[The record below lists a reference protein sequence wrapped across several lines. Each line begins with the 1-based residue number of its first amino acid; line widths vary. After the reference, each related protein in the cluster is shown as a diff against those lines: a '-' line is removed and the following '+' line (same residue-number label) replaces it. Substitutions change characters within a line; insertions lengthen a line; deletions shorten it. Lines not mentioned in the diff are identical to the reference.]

1 MGGSRDPLDNLPL
14 GARARL
20 DRFAE
25 AFGRLSA
32 NEYVL
37 YAAGSPD
44 DPGLAAARAAVG
56 AALASATRRAAVR
69 TAVETF
75 TDWAAQAYSRRLP
88 ATDTIMLYQSLPDR
102 AEDRVRLLQG
112 LERAVIAII
121 LWDEI
126 DPELRDTMLG
136 PWDEM
141 AIRAI
146 RTVGA

>member
-1 MGGSRDPLDNLPL
+1 VGGSRDPLDNLPP
-14 GARARL
+14 GASGRL

-37 YAAGSPD
+37 YATGSPD
-44 DPGLAAARAAVG
+44 DPDLAAARAVVD

-112 LERAVIAII
+112 LERAVIAVI

-126 DPELRDTMLG
+126 DAEVREILLGSWADMALRAVD
-136 PWDEM
+136 
-141 AIRAI
+141 A
-146 RTVGA
+146 

>member
-1 MGGSRDPLDNLPL
+1 MGGSRDPLDDLPP
-14 GARARL
+14 GARERL

-37 YAAGSPD
+37 YATGSHD
-44 DPGLAAARAAVG
+44 DPGLAAARAAVD

-112 LERAVIAII
+112 LERAVIALI

-126 DPELRDTMLG
+126 PDELRETLLG
-136 PWDEM
+136 AWAEM
-141 AIRAI
+141 AFGVVEA
-146 RTVGA
+146 